1 MTFLLNYP
9 LKNQTTA
16 TNNNH
21 ALNKFKSRTFDKNSS
36 TSWISYPKFLMESDE
51 RLLEDESVLLA
62 ELLEADVCDDEFLLE
77 GLRRRLAAM
86 CGVRGLCCEAATCSG
101 RTGLRSGLMR
111 VVEPSTSGAFL
122 SSAQVSESLLLGGR
136 AATATTGGRR
146 SGSCS
151 VEVEEAR
158 WPMLLLLAPPIES

>member
-1 MTFLLNYP
+1 M
-9 LKNQTTA
+9 
-16 TNNNH
+16 
-21 ALNKFKSRTFDKNSS
+21 
-36 TSWISYPKFLMESDE
+36 SYPKFLIESEE

-62 ELLEADVCDDEFLLE
+62 ELLDADVCDDEFLLE

-86 CGVRGLCCEAATCSG
+86 CGVRGLCVAANCSG
-101 RTGLRSGLMR
+101 RTGLRSGLIR
-111 VVEPSTSGAFL
+111 VVDPSTSGAFL
-122 SSAQVSESLLLGGR
+122 SRAQVSESLLLGGR
-136 AATATTGGRR
+136 AATATGGRR